1 MEQDVQAVRR
11 FNRFFTQMV
20 GALDANFLDTGMTLA
35 KAGAVRDCP

>member
-1 MEQDVQAVRR
+1 MRR
-11 FNRFFTQMV
+11 LNRFFTQIV